1 VKAGCTILSLLVA
14 ATAWAAPPPET
25 LDAWQRYVAQFEARR
40 DPAQPASRPAA
51 SEAVAATGQTVPVP
65 SGTISH
71 WSGSIFVRGATLDQM
86 LDRLMRPGTP
96 PPQEDVIASTVLGR
110 DGMSLRVY
118 MRLVRRAIVTATYD
132 TEHQM
137 TFTRR
142 SPTLAIA
149 RSVATRIEEVGG
161 DRGFLWRLHSY
172 WRYEQRPGG
181 VRVDLESLTLSR
193 DVPSLVRPVAMP
205 IVNRIARESI
215 VRTLEALRRYC
226 AVARTEMT
234 EGTANRRAAERTK
247 THGDVAPPGGF
258 DVTAAVSQPFDH
270 SGGRAGRVR
279 G

>member
-1 VKAGCTILSLLVA
+1 VKPASTILLLLVA
-14 ATAWAAPPPET
+14 PAAWAAPPPET
-25 LDAWQRYVAQFEARR
+25 LDAWQRYVGQFEARR
-40 DPAQPASRPAA
+40 DPAHPASRPVA
-51 SEAVAATGQTVPVP
+51 SDAVAATGQTVPVP

-71 WSGSIFVRGATLDQM
+71 WSGSVFVRGATLDQM

-96 PPQEDVIASTVLGR
+96 PPQEDVIASSVLGR
-110 DGMSLRVY
+110 DGMSLRVS

-142 SPTLAIA
+142 SRTLAIA
-149 RSVATRIEEVGG
+149 RSVATRIDEVGG

-181 VRVDLESLTLSR
+181 VLVDLESLTLSR

-215 VRTLEALRRYC
+215 VRTLEALRQYC
-226 AVARTEMT
+226 SFERTETTEQTDSTRRRGAAETHGEECRRSAGRPPNRAVARSSPCFS
-234 EGTANRRAAERTK
+234 
-247 THGDVAPPGGF
+247 VA
-258 DVTAAVSQPFDH
+258 S
-270 SGGRAGRVR
+270 
-279 G
+279 